1 MGSLVRLFAI
11 LCSGLVLLG
20 FAYFATDE
28 IDRGSKTQQSK
39 LDRASC
45 PANSGIPPPIAPSP
59 VQEAAREKLNGGFRE
74 AVDDAND
81 VLLGPFT
88 NLIDSNDR
96 WVSHGVPAVL
106 ALLLYGLGLG
116 TLANMLPKQREHAA
130 DWRAPPELVARARS
144 PSCAFANV
152 RRAQLPLPGVVS
164 RKSKSSAESG
174 RPPGRPERG
183 NQLGGSRA
191 TRGRIADR
199 VPHSASSSASPSANP
214 VGPKGRGHG

>member
-11 LCSGLVLLG
+11 LCSGLVILG

-28 IDRGSKTQQSK
+28 LDRGSKTQQGK
-39 LDRASC
+39 LDREL
-45 PANSGIPPPIAPSP
+45 SGELGDPTPIAPSP
-59 VQEAAREKLNGGFRE
+59 VQEAAREKVNGGFRE

-96 WVSHGVPAVL
+96 WVGHGVPAVL

-130 DWRAPPELVARARS
+130 DWRAPA
-144 PSCAFANV
+144 
-152 RRAQLPLPGVVS
+152 
-164 RKSKSSAESG
+164 
-174 RPPGRPERG
+174 
-183 NQLGGSRA
+183 
-191 TRGRIADR
+191 
-199 VPHSASSSASPSANP
+199 
-214 VGPKGRGHG
+214 